1 MRASL
6 STWRL
11 GVTAALIVVLFAVIA
26 AAAVSLSRTPQSLEI
41 GERDGGAA
49 TPHNQSTSV
58 TVVTVVAGDSAASI
72 GRRLAASDVIGSHYR
87 FELLA
92 LLLGWE
98 SRLEPGEYTFEP
110 GLTTYEILRR
120 IHFGETS
127 PWRVVIPEGL
137 RLEQVSERLAEATV
151 VDAAAF
157 RAVLEAP
164 SADVVSGT
172 LAAQRPPGTT
182 LEGYLFPS
190 AYTLPLD
197 GAAEQAVRAMLERL
211 DDSISPQL
219 RDLLNE
225 SGRSLHEVLI
235 IASII
240 EREVIEDSERAL
252 VSAVIRNRLDAGMP
266 LQMDSTV
273 QYAVGTPAE
282 WWKRDLGAVDLAT
295 KSPYN
300 TYVTSGLPPAPIA
313 SPGLASIIAAASPAN
328 VPYRYFVARGDGY
341 HAFAVTYEEHL
352 ENVERYLG
360 GEEREEPEGGEQ

>member
-11 GVTAALIVVLFAVIA
+11 GVTVALIAVLFAVIA
-26 AAAVSLSRTPQSLEI
+26 AAAVSLSRTPESIEV
-41 GERDGGAA
+41 GTRERAA
-49 TPHNQSTSV
+49 PTTRNQATS
-58 TVVTVVAGDSAASI
+58 VTVVAGDSAGSI
-72 GRRLAASDVIGSHYR
+72 GRRLAASDVIASHYR
-87 FELLA
+87 FELLT

-137 RLEQVSERLAEATV
+137 RLEQVTERLAEATV

-164 SADVVSGT
+164 SADVVGGT
-172 LAAQRPPGTT
+172 LAARRPAGAT

-190 AYTLPLD
+190 AYTFPLD
-197 GAAEQAVRAMLERL
+197 GTAEQAVRDMLQRL
-211 DDSISPQL
+211 DDSITPQL
-219 RDLLNE
+219 WDLINE
-225 SGRSLHEVLI
+225 SGRSLHEILT

-240 EREVIEDSERAL
+240 EREVVEDSERAL

-273 QYAVGTPAE
+273 QYAVGTPGE
-282 WWKRDLGAVDLAT
+282 WWKRDLLAVDLET
-295 KSPYN
+295 VSPYN
-300 TYVTSGLPPAPIA
+300 TYLSAELPPTPIA
-313 SPGLASIIAAASPAN
+313 SPGLASIIAAASPAS

-341 HAFAVTYEEHL
+341 HAFAVTYEEHQA
-352 ENVERYLG
+352 NVERFLG
-360 GEEREEPEGGEQ
+360 DEGGEQ